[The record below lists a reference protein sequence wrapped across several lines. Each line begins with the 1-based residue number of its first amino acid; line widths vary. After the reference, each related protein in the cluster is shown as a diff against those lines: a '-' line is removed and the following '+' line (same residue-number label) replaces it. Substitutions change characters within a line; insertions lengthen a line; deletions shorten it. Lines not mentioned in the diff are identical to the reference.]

1 MTGGARKQ
9 RGAQAETARG
19 ECITAATKVN
29 LCRSRRA
36 NRKNCDGEGGSG
48 DDDEHM
54 GDANP
59 VDYLTSFFNAVK
71 GESDESLSVS
81 YVSKGKSRHR
91 HGGSV
96 AAAGTTSC
104 APHQPRHGI

>member
-29 LCRSRRA
+29 PCRSRRA
-36 NRKNCDGEGGSG
+36 NWKNCDGEGGSG
-48 DDDEHM
+48 DGDEHM
-54 GDANP
+54 GDANA
-59 VDYLTSFFNAVK
+59 VDYLTSFFNGVK

-81 YVSKGKSRHR
+81 LCLRR
-91 HGGSV
+91 QEQ
-96 AAAGTTSC
+96 TET
-104 APHQPRHGI
+104 